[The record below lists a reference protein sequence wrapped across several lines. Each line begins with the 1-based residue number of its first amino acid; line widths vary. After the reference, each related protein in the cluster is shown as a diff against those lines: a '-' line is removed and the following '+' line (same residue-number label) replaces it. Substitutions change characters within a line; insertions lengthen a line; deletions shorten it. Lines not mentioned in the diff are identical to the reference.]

1 MRRLVGFAVNLVVAL
16 WVGEGGVLI
25 LQVNHLLNLVQVK
38 LLKKSIVCIT
48 KIQNIGNDPHK
59 TKVPNFGHCQNLT
72 PQTPMKLQTVNMIQN
87 SQSYN
92 SKSVLRGPSFKKKK
106 EKKYGFYPN
115 FLLDKFQIASG
126 IFSF

>member
-1 MRRLVGFAVNLVVAL
+1 MPLVAVLAEEVPGLPVV
-16 WVGEGGVLI
+16 VGESGVLV

-72 PQTPMKLQTVNMIQN
+72 PQTPMKLQTVNMI
-87 SQSYN
+87 
-92 SKSVLRGPSFKKKK
+92 KLPVIPVKIRTEGGLHLKK
-106 EKKYGFYPN
+106 KKYGFYPPPI
-115 FLLDKFQIASG
+115 L
-126 IFSF
+126 